1 VSDEADPLSQPL
13 DFTVRNADVQRWS
26 GLLEDDNPL
35 HQGQADVV
43 NPGPANLAYLISF
56 LQRRLPAA
64 RLVSIKCRFLSV
76 VHAPAIAQARGRI
89 IRTEPHESGCRVY
102 CELELLVGGATA
114 AAAEAVLERPGEENA
129 GP

>member
-1 VSDEADPLSQPL
+1 MSDEADPLSQPL
-13 DFTVRNADVQRWS
+13 DFAVRSADVQRWS

-35 HQGQADVV
+35 HQGQAQVV
-43 NPGPANLAYLISF
+43 NPGPANLAYMVSF

-89 IRTEPHESGCRVY
+89 IRTEVIEGGSRIY
-102 CELELLVGGATA
+102 CELELLVGSATA
-114 AAAEAVLERPGEENA
+114 AAAEAVLERPGA
-129 GP
+129 ASG